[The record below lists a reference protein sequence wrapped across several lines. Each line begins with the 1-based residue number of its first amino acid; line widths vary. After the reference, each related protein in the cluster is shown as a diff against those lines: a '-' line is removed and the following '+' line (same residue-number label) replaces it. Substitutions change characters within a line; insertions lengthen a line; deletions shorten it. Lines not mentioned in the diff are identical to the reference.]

1 MKQFAPAAERNRAPI
16 LEVLQAVLPSR
27 GLVLEIGCGTGQHAA
42 YFAAALPHLD
52 WQPTDREPMAGSV
65 AAWAAEAGADN
76 VRAALALD
84 AAGAD
89 WPVDAVDA
97 VYCANVIHISPW
109 ETAQGLFAGAAA
121 RLPAGAPLVLYGPF
135 RFGGRFLAD
144 SNAAFDA
151 SLRARDARWGVR
163 DLDDVKALAEAT
175 GFAFDR
181 LVDRPA
187 NNHVVVF
194 RRDAA

>member
-1 MKQFAPAAERNRAPI
+1 MKQFAPAAERNRDPI
-16 LEVLQAVLPSR
+16 LEVLRAVLPPR

-42 YFAAALPHLD
+42 HFAAALPQLD
-52 WQPTDREPMAGSV
+52 WQPTDRAPLVDSV
-65 AAWAAEAGADN
+65 AAWAAEAGAVN
-76 VRAALALD
+76 VRPALALD
-84 AAGAD
+84 AAAAV
-89 WPVDAVDA
+89 WPVDAADA

-109 ETAQGLFAGAAA
+109 ATAQGLFAGAAR
-121 RLPAGAPLVLYGPF
+121 RLPPHAPIVLYGPF
-135 RFGGRFLAD
+135 RFAGRFLAD

-151 SLRARDARWGVR
+151 SLRARDASWGVR
-163 DLDDVKALAEAT
+163 DLDDVKALAAEH

-181 LVDRPA
+181 LVERPA

>member
-16 LEVLQAVLPSR
+16 LEVLQAVLPPR

-42 YFAAALPHLD
+42 YFATALPHLD
-52 WQPTDREPMAGSV
+52 WQPTDREPMTGSV

-76 VRAALALD
+76 VRPALALD
-84 AAGAD
+84 AAAED
-89 WPVDAVDA
+89 WPVDAADA

-109 ETAQGLFAGAAA
+109 PTAQGLFAGAAR
-121 RLPAGAPLVLYGPF
+121 RLPTAAPLVLYGPF

-151 SLRARDARWGVR
+151 SLRARDPRWGVR
-163 DLDDVKALAEAT
+163 DLDDVKALAAEH
-175 GFAFDR
+175 GLRFDR
-181 LVDRPA
+181 LVERPA